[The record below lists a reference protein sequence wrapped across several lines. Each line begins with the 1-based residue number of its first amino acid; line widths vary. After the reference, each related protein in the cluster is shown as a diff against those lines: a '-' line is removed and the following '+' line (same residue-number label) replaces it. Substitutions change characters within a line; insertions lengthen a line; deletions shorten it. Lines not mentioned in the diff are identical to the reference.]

1 VLRSAA
7 GVVIDQAHLSDPGRD
22 PEKQINEDAVSVI
35 EAPFGVALAV
45 CDGMGGHASGER
57 ASRAAVERVS
67 EVLRN
72 DAGEPLTQKLA
83 VALERAHA
91 DVYALGGE
99 LPIDQR
105 PGSTAVVLALAGR
118 EAFVAH
124 VGDSRA
130 YRVRAKKTERLTRD
144 HSVVEALLAAG
155 AINAAQ
161 AEAHPDANR
170 ITRAL
175 GIAPEI
181 EPEVGPP
188 TLVEVGDTF
197 ILCSD
202 GLSDLVSDAEIG
214 EGVATARTPEL
225 ACEQLVAL
233 ANSRGGH
240 DNITLSVARVLA
252 LGTERRRET
261 VEITQDA
268 EGRPERVAA
277 TVVMTQE
284 RRPSN
289 TLPSERPSDRPRDTS
304 PTLVDPTVVEPA
316 LQQSGPALHSSAH
329 NPLVSHSGHS
339 LLGTPPNP
347 AARPSIPAQTFTQG
361 RVLFWIA
368 AIVCVLIVLAIALWW
383 IVR

>member
-1 VLRSAA
+1 
-7 GVVIDQAHLSDPGRD
+7 
-22 PEKQINEDAVSVI
+22 
-35 EAPFGVALAV
+35 
-45 CDGMGGHASGER
+45 
-57 ASRAAVERVS
+57 
-67 EVLRN
+67 
-72 DAGEPLTQKLA
+72 
-83 VALERAHA
+83 
-91 DVYALGGE
+91 
-99 LPIDQR
+99 
-105 PGSTAVVLALAGR
+105 
-118 EAFVAH
+118 
-124 VGDSRA
+124 
-130 YRVRAKKTERLTRD
+130 
-144 HSVVEALLAAG
+144 VEALLAAG

-188 TLVEVGDTF
+188 LLVEVGDTF

-202 GLSDLVSDAEIG
+202 GLSDLVGDTEIG
-214 EGVATARTPEL
+214 EGVAAAATPEL

-240 DNITLSVARVLA
+240 DNITVSVARVLT

-261 VEITQDA
+261 VEITRDA
-268 EGRPERVAA
+268 EGRPERVAP
-277 TVVMTQE
+277 TVVMTQD

-316 LQQSGPALHSSAH
+316 LQQSGSTLHSNPH
-329 NPLVSHSGHS
+329 NPLVSHSGHA
-339 LLGTPPNP
+339 LLGTPAPNA

-368 AIVCVLIVLAIALWW
+368 AIVCVLIFLAIALWW

>member
-7 GVVIDQAHLSDPGRD
+7 GVVVDQAHLSDPGRD
-22 PEKQINEDAVSVI
+22 PEKQVNEDAVLAI

-57 ASRAAVERVS
+57 ASRAAVERIG
-67 EVLRN
+67 EVLRSETT
-72 DAGEPLTQKLA
+72 EPLEHRLE
-83 VALERAHA
+83 VALERAHG

-118 EAFVAH
+118 EAFVVH

-130 YRVRAKKTERLTRD
+130 YRVRARKAERITRD

-155 AINAAQ
+155 AISPEQ

-181 EPEVGPP
+181 EPELGPP
-188 TLVEVGDTF
+188 LLLEVGDTF
-197 ILCSD
+197 LLCTD
-202 GLSDLVSDAEIG
+202 GLSDLLSDAEIG
-214 EGVATARTPEL
+214 EGVASAATPEL
-225 ACEQLVAL
+225 ACEQLVTL

-240 DNITLSVARVLA
+240 DNITVSVARVLA
-252 LGTERRRET
+252 VGPERRRET
-261 VEITQDA
+261 LEMSRD
-268 EGRPERVAA
+268 GRVAA
-277 TVVMTQE
+277 TVVMTTE

-289 TLPSERPSDRPRDTS
+289 TLPSDRPRDTS
-304 PTLVDPTVVEPA
+304 PTLVDATVVDPA
-316 LQQSGPALHSSAH
+316 IARSA
-329 NPLVSHSGHS
+329 PDVSQ
-339 LLGTPPNP
+339 P
-347 AARPSIPAQTFTQG
+347 AANAALSSSPNVGLSSSPNAVSVPDRSFAGRPSIPAYVSTHG
-361 RVLFWIA
+361 RLIFWVA
-368 AIVCVLIVLAIALWW
+368 ALLCATIVFGITVWW
-383 IVR
+383 LVR